1 MNDDEAWYDEDAGP
15 LIRPYTIT
23 RGRTRADGH
32 DLDLITMVVA
42 TGLYPATLDPDYA
55 AVVAVCELAQSVAE
69 ISARTKL
76 PLGVAKILISDLI
89 DANCLMFR
97 SAPSVVDPDID
108 MLRKVLEGIR
118 RL

>member
-1 MNDDEAWYDEDAGP
+1 MTDDEAWYDEDAGP
-15 LIRPYTIT
+15 LVRPYTIT

-32 DLDLITMVVA
+32 DLDLITLVVA
-42 TGLYPATLDPDYA
+42 TGLYPAAPEPDYA
-55 AVVAVCELAQSVAE
+55 AVVEVCATPQSVAE
-69 ISARTKL
+69 VSARTRL

-97 SAPSVVDPDID
+97 STPTHVDPDMD